1 MDAPRQ
7 NGLVTTDTGASPVTF
22 ISLDIEA
29 AGPSPNGYAMLS
41 LGACLVDPLAPGLE
55 APTEFYVELQPD
67 RDGELDAAMKVG
79 GFTLAGLAET
89 GTPAAPAMASFAA
102 WVDSVTAAD
111 SRAVMVGFNAPFD
124 WMFVADYCHRY
135 LGRNPL
141 GHSAL
146 DVKAFYA
153 GVTGEPWQRTSMP
166 QVAERY
172 ALDITLTHNALDDA
186 RDQAALFRAVRAEL
200 DAR

>member
-1 MDAPRQ
+1 M
-7 NGLVTTDTGASPVTF
+7 TTDSGASPVTL

-29 AGPSPNGYAMLS
+29 AGPSPSGYAMLS
-41 LGACLVDPLAPGLE
+41 LGACLVDPIAPGLE
-55 APTEFYVELQPD
+55 APAEFYVELQPD
-67 RDGELDAAMKVG
+67 RDGEHETAMTVG
-79 GFTLAGLAET
+79 GFTLAGLRES
-89 GTPAAPAMASFAA
+89 GTPAAHAMTEFAA
-102 WVDSVTAAD
+102 WVESVTPAG

-135 LGRNPL
+135 LGTNPL
-141 GHSAL
+141 GHSAI

-153 GVTGEPWQRTSMP
+153 GVTGEPWPRTSMP

-186 RDQAALFRAVRAEL
+186 RDQAALFRAVRAERE
-200 DAR
+200 AQ